1 LSMIPIDHVIALS
14 AILFGIGVLGVLTRR
29 NLVVMLMSIE
39 LMLNAAILAFV
50 VMNRIWP
57 GAAGASDLDGQVFAL
72 IVMTI
77 AVAEVVVGV
86 GIVLSLRRHRESN
99 DPDEASLLKW

>member
-1 LSMIPIDHVIALS
+1 MIPLDHAIGLS
-14 AILFGIGVLGVLTRR
+14 AILFAVGAAGMLVRR
-29 NLVVMLMSIE
+29 DLIVMLMSIE

-99 DPDEASLLKW
+99 DPGEASLLKW